1 MTLMVKWD
9 TRYVHTLLVNPNV
22 TLVNMV
28 NNTLKYIYL
37 NLIGTRNDTQNN
49 DQLILRVYR
58 LRLHGIK

>member
-1 MTLMVKWD
+1 MTSLVKWD
-9 TRYVHTLLVNPNV
+9 TRYVHTLLVNPNI

-37 NLIGTRNDTQNN
+37 NLIGTRYDTQNN
-49 DQLILRVYR
+49 DQPILRVYR